1 MFDKLKKRL
10 TIIYTGIFSLIMV
23 FVVAVTVAI
32 GCISVLRTE
41 KDMLIADIY
50 DEWREW
56 IGSGELPVDP
66 ALVKKGEMMSLMYDA
81 DGNIIIM
88 YDADGN
94 IIIDQMTDSPYAAA
108 LTAIRASWPEPE
120 NETEL
125 LYFRDKKGTLHFFLA
140 GGCTFWENG
149 QIQARLY
156 TFLNLEDYYDMA
168 VDGMYF
174 LFLLCAVCIMLAA
187 GGGYYMAAKN
197 IKPLEILFAR
207 EHEFAADA
215 SHELR
220 TPLTVL
226 SLGVESLQNDDESKL
241 SGFAQEVLRDMQHE
255 TKYMS
260 RLIEALLTLARGDE
274 ENTPLARAKVDLT
287 EVAVKVCNKMRPLAA
302 KKGLGLEYAAGDAP
316 QVFILGDKNKMEQL
330 LIIFIDNAI
339 KYSESGTITV
349 TVDADSMHAVIKV
362 MDEGIGISES
372 DAQKIFERFY
382 RVDKARSRAA
392 GGFGLGLNIAR
403 IIVVRHGGTVSV
415 KPRSPHGSIFTVRL
429 PLYR

>member
-10 TIIYTGIFSLIMV
+10 TLIYTGIFSLIMV

-81 DGNIIIM
+81 DGNIII
-88 YDADGN
+88 
-94 IIIDQMTDSPYAAA
+94 DQMTDSPYAAA

-125 LYFRDKKGTLHFFLA
+125 LYFRDKNGTLHFFLA

-226 SLGVESLQNDDESKL
+226 SLGVESLQNDDESRL

-362 MDEGIGISES
+362 MDEGIGVSES

>member
-10 TIIYTGIFSLIMV
+10 TLIYTGIFSLIMV
-23 FVVAVTVAI
+23 FVVAVTVVI

-81 DGNIIIM
+81 DGNIII
-88 YDADGN
+88 
-94 IIIDQMTDSPYAAA
+94 DQMTDSPYAAA

-125 LYFRDKKGTLHFFLA
+125 LYFRDKNGTLHFFLA

-415 KPRSPHGSIFTVRL
+415 KPRSLHGSIFTVRL

>member
-10 TIIYTGIFSLIMV
+10 TLIYTGIFSLIMV
-23 FVVAVTVAI
+23 FFVAVTVAI

-81 DGNIIIM
+81 DGNIII
-88 YDADGN
+88 
-94 IIIDQMTDSPYAAA
+94 DQMTDSPYAAA

-125 LYFRDKKGTLHFFLA
+125 LYFRDKNGTLHFFLA

>member
-10 TIIYTGIFSLIMV
+10 TLIYTGIFTLIMV

-81 DGNIIIM
+81 DGNIII
-88 YDADGN
+88 
-94 IIIDQMTDSPYAAA
+94 DQMTDSPYAAA

-125 LYFRDKKGTLHFFLA
+125 LYFRDKNGTLHFFLA

-274 ENTPLARAKVDLT
+274 ENKPLARAKVDLT

-302 KKGLGLEYAAGDAP
+302 KKGLELEYAAGDAP

-372 DAQKIFERFY
+372 DAQKNFERFY

>member
-10 TIIYTGIFSLIMV
+10 TLIYTGIFSLIMV

-81 DGNIIIM
+81 DGNIII
-88 YDADGN
+88 
-94 IIIDQMTDSPYAAA
+94 DQMTDSPYAAA

-120 NETEL
+120 NETKL

-415 KPRSPHGSIFTVRL
+415 KPRIPHGSIFTVRL

>member
-10 TIIYTGIFSLIMV
+10 TLIYTGIFSLIMV

-81 DGNIIIM
+81 N
-88 YDADGN
+88 GN

-125 LYFRDKKGTLHFFLA
+125 LYFRDKNGTLHFFLA

-403 IIVVRHGGTVSV
+403 IIVGRHGGTVSV

>member
-10 TIIYTGIFSLIMV
+10 TLIYTGIFSLIMV

-81 DGNIIIM
+81 DGNIII
-88 YDADGN
+88 
-94 IIIDQMTDSPYAAA
+94 DQMTDSPYAAA

-125 LYFRDKKGTLHFFLA
+125 LYFRDKNGTLHFFLA

-274 ENTPLARAKVDLT
+274 ENTPLARAKVDLM
-287 EVAVKVCNKMRPLAA
+287 EVTVKVCNKMRPLAA

-382 RVDKARSRAA
+382 RVDKARSRVA

>member
-10 TIIYTGIFSLIMV
+10 TLIYTGIFSLIMV

-81 DGNIIIM
+81 DGNIII
-88 YDADGN
+88 
-94 IIIDQMTDSPYAAA
+94 DQMTDSPYAAA

-125 LYFRDKKGTLHFFLA
+125 LYFRDKNGTLHFFLA

-274 ENTPLARAKVDLT
+274 ENKPLARAKVDLT

-302 KKGLGLEYAAGDAP
+302 KKGLELEYAAGDAP

>member
-10 TIIYTGIFSLIMV
+10 TLIYTGIFSLIMV

-81 DGNIIIM
+81 DGNIII
-88 YDADGN
+88 
-94 IIIDQMTDSPYAAA
+94 DQMTDSPYAAA

-125 LYFRDKKGTLHFFLA
+125 LYFRDKNGTLHFFLA

-274 ENTPLARAKVDLT
+274 ENMPLARAKVDLT

>member
-10 TIIYTGIFSLIMV
+10 TLIYTAIFSLIMV

-81 DGNIIIM
+81 DGNIII
-88 YDADGN
+88 
-94 IIIDQMTDSPYAAA
+94 DQMTDSPYAAA

-125 LYFRDKKGTLHFFLA
+125 LYFRNKNGTLHFFLA

-287 EVAVKVCNKMRPLAA
+287 EVAVKICNKMRPLAA

>member
-10 TIIYTGIFSLIMV
+10 TLIYTGIFTLIMV

-81 DGNIIIM
+81 DGNIII
-88 YDADGN
+88 
-94 IIIDQMTDSPYAAA
+94 DQMTDSPYAAA

-120 NETEL
+120 NETKL

-287 EVAVKVCNKMRPLAA
+287 EVVVKVCNKMRPLAA
-302 KKGLGLEYAAGDAP
+302 KKGLELEYAAGDAP

-415 KPRSPHGSIFTVRL
+415 KPRSPHGSIFTVCL

>member
-1 MFDKLKKRL
+1 
-10 TIIYTGIFSLIMV
+10 MV

-32 GCISVLRTE
+32 GCISVLRME

-81 DGNIIIM
+81 DGNIII
-88 YDADGN
+88 
-94 IIIDQMTDSPYAAA
+94 DQMTDSPYAAA
-108 LTAIRASWPEPE
+108 LAAIRASWPEPE

-125 LYFRDKKGTLHFFLA
+125 LYFRDKNGTLHFFLA

-302 KKGLGLEYAAGDAP
+302 KKGLELEYAAGDAP

-349 TVDADSMHAVIKV
+349 KVDADSMHAVIKV

>member
-10 TIIYTGIFSLIMV
+10 TLIYTGIFTLIMV

-81 DGNIIIM
+81 DGNIII
-88 YDADGN
+88 
-94 IIIDQMTDSPYAAA
+94 DQMTDSPYAAA

-125 LYFRDKKGTLHFFLA
+125 LYFRDKNGTLHFFLA

-174 LFLLCAVCIMLAA
+174 LFLLCVVCIMLAA

-197 IKPLEILFAR
+197 IKPLEILFVR

-260 RLIEALLTLARGDE
+260 RLIEALLALARGDE

-302 KKGLGLEYAAGDAP
+302 KKGLELEYAAGDAP

-382 RVDKARSRAA
+382 RVDKARSRAE
-392 GGFGLGLNIAR
+392 GDFGLGLNIAR

>member
-10 TIIYTGIFSLIMV
+10 TLIYTGIFSLIMV

-81 DGNIIIM
+81 DGNIII
-88 YDADGN
+88 
-94 IIIDQMTDSPYAAA
+94 DQMTDSPYAAA

-125 LYFRDKKGTLHFFLA
+125 LYFRDKNGTLHFFLA

-274 ENTPLARAKVDLT
+274 ENTPLARSKVDLT

-302 KKGLGLEYAAGDAP
+302 KKGLELEYAGGDAP